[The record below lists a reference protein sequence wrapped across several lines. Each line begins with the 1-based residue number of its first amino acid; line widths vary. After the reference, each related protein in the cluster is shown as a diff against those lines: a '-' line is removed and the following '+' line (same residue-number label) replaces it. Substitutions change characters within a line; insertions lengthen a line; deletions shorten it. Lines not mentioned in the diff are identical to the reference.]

1 MDREESDLAYQ
12 YQEALQIHRT
22 VQALSHILSKE
33 SDELCGS
40 SVGICSQTSLFTAQ
54 AFCYSAL
61 LNLYDMYSCIDI
73 TTPASIG
80 MPGQVELQQTAITGL
95 KELSVVVYN
104 FAKRIKEVVHFEGL
118 LQVSPFV
125 IECLY
130 QAAANHAWYVRETEN
145 EDFRRMLMDVKEVL
159 QILGENW
166 GAASKSIL
174 YIAIYCQWMW
184 DHILTPMDFRR
195 VRDYSRWQ
203 RCLIFRRMS
212 PLTET
217 GNYRGC

>member
-12 YQEALQIHRT
+12 YQEALQLHRT
-22 VQALSHILSKE
+22 VQSLSQILTDE
-33 SDELCGS
+33 SDEFCGS
-40 SVGICSQTSLFTAQ
+40 SVNIYTQTSLFTAQ

-95 KELSVVVYN
+95 KDLSVVVHQ

-118 LQVSPFV
+118 LRVSPFV

-145 EDFRRMLMDVKEVL
+145 QEFRRMMVDVKEVL
-159 QILGENW
+159 QILGQKW

-174 YIAIYCQWMW
+174 FVATYYQCLR
-184 DHILTPMDFRR
+184 DHVLTILVLGEY
-195 VRDYSRWQ
+195 VRILEGRDVLYS
-203 RCLIFRRMS
+203 
-212 PLTET
+212 
-217 GNYRGC
+217 GGCHH